1 MDSGI
6 SEFVRL
12 TWPSVRTTQCRTLVQ
27 AADNGDERQRWR
39 QKMERENGRGRWEGD
54 EGEIGGR
61 CFVHMHTFRYQ
72 SKKNKQPR
80 GELSSNQALTVQS
93 RDARLSKKV
102 MNSHCKQAC
111 EKWGEGSREIEL
123 RHGGPYQ

>member
-39 QKMERENGRGRWEGD
+39 QKMEREMGEGDGREMRGRSEED
-54 EGEIGGR
+54 ALCTCTHSDISLKE
-61 CFVHMHTFRYQ
+61 
-72 SKKNKQPR
+72 
-80 GELSSNQALTVQS
+80 QATQ
-93 RDARLSKKV
+93 R
-102 MNSHCKQAC
+102 
-111 EKWGEGSREIEL
+111 
-123 RHGGPYQ
+123 